1 MNFIQMDTV
10 FTNSENSKTLALH
23 RPLCCL
29 EEGTNL
35 KRIETFVALT
45 NLTVYY
51 TGKAWKRLYKKNKF
65 KLSAL
70 TWDGEL
76 ELPNELYSISD
87 T

>member
-1 MNFIQMDTV
+1 MDTV

-51 TGKAWKRLYKKNKF
+51 TWKSMKKVVQK
-65 KLSAL
+65 
-70 TWDGEL
+70 E
-76 ELPNELYSISD
+76 
-87 T
+87 

>member
-1 MNFIQMDTV
+1 MDTV

-51 TGKAWKRLYKKNKF
+51 TWKSMKRVVQK
-65 KLSAL
+65 
-70 TWDGEL
+70 E
-76 ELPNELYSISD
+76 
-87 T
+87 